1 MLSEILII
9 GGNDLKKKDVSIRLV
24 SKQSDGENKEETELL
39 SEGTLEATD
48 ESYTISYEET
58 EATGFEGS
66 TTSLTAFGNEKVMMK
81 RTGNVTSDLIVEI
94 GRKQHCIY
102 GTPYG
107 EFSVGVTAKSIEN
120 KLSEN
125 GGSLSFH
132 YIIDVNSC
140 YLGDFEI
147 NIDVK

>member
-1 MLSEILII
+1 MII

-24 SKQSDGENKEETELL
+24 SRQSDGENKEETELL
-39 SEGTLEATD
+39 SEGTLEIGD

-66 TTSLTAFGNEKVMMK
+66 MTSLTAFGNEKVFMK
-81 RTGNVTSDLIVEI
+81 RTGSVSSDLIVEI
-94 GRKQHCIY
+94 GRKHHCIY

-107 EFSVGVTAKSIEN
+107 EFSVGVTAKSVEN
-120 KLSEN
+120 KLDEN
-125 GGSLSFH
+125 GGVLNFH

-147 NIDVK
+147 SIEVK